1 MRVSRIVAFM
11 VLTAST
17 ASLALAQTTGQPA
30 EPGQRRQRT
39 PEERAAAAAAETQRL
54 MAMPRPI
61 DTVDS
66 VFIEELT
73 WLEVRDAIKAG
84 KTTAIVTTGG
94 MEQNGPYLATGKHNY
109 VNRATCESIARKLGN
124 ALCAPN
130 VAFVPEGD
138 FDPPTDMMRFPGSIS
153 LTEPTF
159 RALLTDIAT
168 SLKVNGFEHVILIG
182 DSGGNQAGMRQV
194 AQDLSSKWAGGK
206 TTIHF
211 IPEYYDYPAAYKWAA
226 TNLGWKEV
234 PEGHHDDPTITTIMM
249 TVNPDH
255 VRIKQ
260 RIAKGNA
267 SINAVPLSNLA
278 EAVEWGKKIVNYRAE
293 VTVAAIKKALGGS
306 ATFQHQR

>member
-1 MRVSRIVAFM
+1 MC
-11 VLTAST
+11 VLRSSVFT
-17 ASLALAQTTGQPA
+17 LIALATVHFAWAQD
-30 EPGQRRQRT
+30 QRT

-54 MAMPRPI
+54 LAMPRPVDGI
-61 DTVDS
+61 DT

-73 WLEVRDAIKAG
+73 WLEVRDAIKGG
-84 KTTAIVTTGG
+84 KNTVIVTTGG

-109 VNRATCESIARKLGN
+109 VNRATCEAIARKLGN

-138 FDPPTDMMRFPGSIS
+138 FDPPTGMMQFPGSIS
-153 LTEPTF
+153 LTEPTY
-159 RALLTDIAT
+159 RAVLTDIAT

-182 DSGGNQAGMRQV
+182 DSGGNQTGMKQV
-194 AQDLSSKWAGGK
+194 AQDLTAKWGGGK

-260 RIAKGNA
+260 RLAKGKA
-267 SINAVPLSNLA
+267 SINSVPLGNIA
-278 EAVEWGKKIVNYRAE
+278 EAVEWGRKLVNYRAD
-293 VTVAAIKKALGGS
+293 VTVAAIRKALVGS
-306 ATFQHQR
+306 ATSQQ